1 MLETPA
7 NDIRARISSELENL
21 RDESQLRALEILRGV
36 NLCSNDYLALADD
49 PRLKQAVVDAVSASE
64 RVGSTGS
71 RLLSGH
77 SPEWENVESE
87 FAAFAGTESALYFG
101 SGYAANVGLLSSVL
115 RPGDVVFSD
124 ALNHASLID
133 GIRLSGARKVIYPH
147 CDLQFLERALRENS
161 SAAGARVIVTESVF
175 SMEGDVTPLAD
186 LLRLA
191 NAYGAELILDEAHAT
206 AVSGLQGR
214 GIAADLHCER
224 QILAIVHTCGKALAS
239 IGAFV
244 CCNHQLKEFL
254 VNRARTFIF
263 STATPPYM
271 ARQISAALSLATLE
285 NGRRAHLRELASELR

>member
-1 MLETPA
+1 MGKL
-7 NDIRARISSELENL
+7 
-21 RDESQLRALEILRGV
+21 
-36 NLCSNDYLALADD
+36 
-49 PRLKQAVVDAVSASE
+49 
-64 RVGSTGS
+64 
-71 RLLSGH
+71 
-77 SPEWENVESE
+77 ESE
-87 FAAFAGTESALYFG
+87 FAEFAGTESALYFG

-206 AVSGLQGR
+206 AVSGPQGR

-224 QILAIVHTCGKALAS
+224 ANPRHCPHVRQGPGQHRR
-239 IGAFV
+239 V
-244 CCNHQLKEFL
+244 C
-254 VNRARTFIF
+254 VR
-263 STATPPYM
+263 
-271 ARQISAALSLATLE
+271 
-285 NGRRAHLRELASELR
+285 